1 MTIPEDAKNEETVDG
16 EEDLETKIITKAD
29 GSTVLEIKTSYG
41 VMEVEITEA
50 QKFGL
55 QYEARPGTNIDRT
68 QFVPAPILT
77 E

>member
-1 MTIPEDAKNEETVDG
+1 
-16 EEDLETKIITKAD
+16 
-29 GSTVLEIKTSYG
+29 
-41 VMEVEITEA
+41 MEVEITEA